1 MQQHIRMESEEV
13 SSNSDEKEIISKE
26 SGELLIFLM
35 HLLLVGVSNKTFC
48 VM

>member
-1 MQQHIRMESEEV
+1 MQQHICMESEEV
-13 SSNSDEKEIISKE
+13 DSNSDEKEIISKE

-35 HLLLVGVSNKTFC
+35 YLLLVGVSNKTFC